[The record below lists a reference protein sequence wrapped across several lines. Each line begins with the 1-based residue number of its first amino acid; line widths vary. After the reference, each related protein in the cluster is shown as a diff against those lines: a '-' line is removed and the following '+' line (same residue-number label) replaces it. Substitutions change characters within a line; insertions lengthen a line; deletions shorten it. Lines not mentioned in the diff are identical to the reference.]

1 LVELVEFDEELVELG
16 EEAVVADILLFEN
29 EK

>member
-1 LVELVEFDEELVELG
+1 LVELVEFDDELVELG
-16 EEAVVADILLFEN
+16 EEAVVADILLVEN